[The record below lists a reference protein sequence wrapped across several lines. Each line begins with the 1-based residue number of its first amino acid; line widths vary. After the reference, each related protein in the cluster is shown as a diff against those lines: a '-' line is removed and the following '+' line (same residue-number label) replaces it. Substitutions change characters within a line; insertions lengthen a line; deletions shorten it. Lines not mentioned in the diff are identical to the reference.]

1 MNRDEPGGPS
11 PSGAVGEVGGAFGK
25 HTRATGWPWDVSI
38 TPLAQSAGER
48 SGRNPAAVRIDLSLQ
63 DAEELADLLIDAAE
77 RADSPHSGDLLGT
90 ARVAK
95 MLAVTQSTIR
105 GWVTRDGPKANPF
118 PQPDRSD
125 SGRNFWH
132 KRTIT
137 SWRARQRRIDQQ
149 RRRDR

>member
-1 MNRDEPGGPS
+1 MT
-11 PSGAVGEVGGAFGK
+11 GEVRAAFGK
-25 HTRATGWPWDVSI
+25 HSMATGWPWDVSI
-38 TPLAQSAGER
+38 TQLAPPAGGR

-63 DAEELADLLIDAAE
+63 DAEELADLLMDAAQ
-77 RADSPHSGDLLGT
+77 RAESPQSGDLLGT

-105 GWVTRDGPKANPF
+105 GWVTRDGPKGNPF

-132 KRTIT
+132 KKTIT
-137 SWRARQRRIDQQ
+137 NWRAKQRRIDQQ
-149 RRRDR
+149 RRQGR